1 MVRGLTPLADDAA
14 AGRRSTRALLEWRIR
29 PGEPDA
35 ARARLQALLDE
46 VGARMEP
53 HDRHGLRL
61 AIASLAAPAAAI
73 EACQAL
79 LAECQ
84 AKGDAPTALH
94 ARVRLADSCRQL
106 GRLDEAA
113 VHARQAL
120 RASRASASLDMDRAT
135 LHALIHQAAR
145 AGGDKRAADAALAL
159 GMEWVRQSMQHVP
172 GEFRRSFSERNE
184 GVRGLMVETGRLC

>member
-1 MVRGLTPLADDAA
+1 
-14 AGRRSTRALLEWRIR
+14 
-29 PGEPDA
+29 
-35 ARARLQALLDE
+35 
-46 VGARMEP
+46 MEP
-53 HDRHGLRL
+53 HDRHGLQL
-61 AIASLAAPAAAI
+61 AIASLAEPAAAI
-73 EACQAL
+73 ESCQAL
-79 LAECQ
+79 LAECL
-84 AKGDAPTALH
+84 AKGDAPTALR

-113 VHARQAL
+113 AHARQAL

-172 GEFRRSFSERNE
+172 GGVSAEFQRTQRGGE
-184 GVRGLMVETGRLC
+184 GLDGGVGGALR